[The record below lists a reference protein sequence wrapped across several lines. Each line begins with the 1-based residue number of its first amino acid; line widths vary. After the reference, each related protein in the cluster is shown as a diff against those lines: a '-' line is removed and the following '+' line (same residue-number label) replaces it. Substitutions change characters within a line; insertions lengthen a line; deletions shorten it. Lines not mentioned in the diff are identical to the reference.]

1 MAKNTNQSTWPFPLI
16 LGMVYLTGGL
26 LWFISSIGIPIS
38 FPASSDPTSSLMLMI
53 VSMVFLAGVGPLR
66 RNNREG
72 YAYIA
77 VGIFLAG
84 ILFALQLVTLATN
97 YLGWILG
104 FEDWIG
110 WTLLSDMTPTIWL
123 FLLILG
129 IFGITRAVEGESEG
143 NFTKY
148 LLGGA

>member
-1 MAKNTNQSTWPFPLI
+1 
-16 LGMVYLTGGL
+16 
-26 LWFISSIGIPIS
+26 
-38 FPASSDPTSSLMLMI
+38 MLMI